1 MNDIDPVA
9 RINELRL
16 KITSGEEIT
25 REESAEA
32 VRLLRA
38 QRQRSVT
45 PTKEAKIPLNLN
57 ELFKS

>member
-1 MNDIDPVA
+1 MTNTDPVQ

-32 VRLLRA
+32 VRLLRS
-38 QRQRSVT
+38 QRQRATT
-45 PTKEAKIPLNLN
+45 PAQPAKIPMNLN
-57 ELFKS
+57 ELFSK